1 MAVDASLHDVGVM
14 HMPAAP
20 RSVAATLLVGDAS
33 CQLDEDGMPKRF
45 ILRNASLHLGERS
58 DDAAELHGAGSMAAW
73 LETHGFAA
81 CASET
86 ELAVSLAPRGNELSN
101 AHLAFNVSTKLVALA
116 KSLAQELRD
125 GGTAWRRRD
134 AARAPRPPRA
144 APELPASTSAQAAVD
159 LMGAAL
165 AQPLSAD
172 APGAAP
178 NPSSPAAAIRDDYI
192 APPPDAELAWQV
204 RDARVSVAVDTGGGS
219 ELRVEGLFSLSAGDG
234 CYVFSAARL
243 HGEHCGVA
251 ARGGERRVLAV
262 PELRCRLERRLGEAD
277 WRLRLALQPAT
288 VRLDA
293 QLVSALAATFAV
305 PEDLTAWELLE
316 DGAAAAEADAAGAAA
331 WVSVA
336 VEAWSL
342 TFSFSPRASAV
353 PSVGELSLA
362 ALLSLVRVSGAR
374 LHFSQVDLAAVPA
387 AELAAAIVSTLAADI
402 QSTQMLALAA
412 ACVAPLRVRRAV
424 SRALAGWQPPGGGS
438 WKRRARRGVNG
449 LLAGLFAERGA
460 A

>member
-1 MAVDASLHDVGVM
+1 MVVDATLHEVAVM

-33 CQLDEDGMPKRF
+33 CQLYEDGMPKRV
-45 ILRNASLHLGERS
+45 IVRNVGLHLGERL
-58 DDAAELHGAGSMAAW
+58 DDAAELHGASSMAAW
-73 LETHGFAA
+73 LGAHGFAA

-86 ELAVSLAPRGNELSN
+86 ELAVSLALCGNELSN
-101 AHLAFNVSTKLVALA
+101 AHLAFNVSTKLVAQA

-125 GGTAWRRRD
+125 GGDAWRRR
-134 AARAPRPPRA
+134 AAVRPPRPRH
-144 APELPASTSAQAAVD
+144 APPKPPASTSAQAAVD
-159 LMGAAL
+159 MMGAAL
-165 AQPLSAD
+165 AEPLSAG
-172 APGAAP
+172 APGSAP
-178 NPSSPAAAIRDDYI
+178 SPSSPTAAIRDDYI

-204 RDARVSVAVDTGGGS
+204 CDARVSVAVDTGGGS
-219 ELRVEGLFSLSAGDG
+219 ELRVEGLFSLSAGGG
-234 CYVFSAARL
+234 CYVFTAARL

-251 ARGGERRVLAV
+251 ARGGERRVLAA

-288 VRLDA
+288 LRLDA

-305 PEDLTAWELLE
+305 PENLAAWELLE
-316 DGAAAAEADAAGAAA
+316 DGAAEAEAAAAAAA

-336 VEAWSL
+336 IEAWSL

-353 PSVGELSLA
+353 PAVGELSLA

-387 AELAAAIVSTLAADI
+387 AELAAAVVSTLAADV

-412 ACVAPLRVRRAV
+412 ACVAPLRVRRAA

-449 LLAGLFAERGA
+449 LLAGLFAERGSPA
-460 A
+460 